1 MRSRLRALSAGNTC
15 RACFYASR
23 AEVET
28 LYTVRGFLG
37 GLRTLV
43 GA

>member
-1 MRSRLRALSAGNTC
+1 MRARLRAISAGNTC

-43 GA
+43 SA